1 MKLTP
6 EQKAWFEY
14 GRSRGW
20 LKAHRSKKYFA
31 DVPDMGLSFWH
42 MQRNMCGL
50 NALIRDTWR
59 KRAACR
65 AWVPLIHRDCHNCAY
80 KNIKAVPV
88 VCNPCI
94 NEGFAVNWEPR
105 KEGE

>member
-1 MKLTP
+1 MTP

-50 NALIRDTWR
+50 NALIRDHMAEAGRVQGVDVFKGAKLQKLHAPSSRHEIWF
-59 KRAACR
+59 
-65 AWVPLIHRDCHNCAY
+65 PLFLLHRY
-80 KNIKAVPV
+80 
-88 VCNPCI
+88 
-94 NEGFAVNWEPR
+94 
-105 KEGE
+105 

>member
-1 MKLTP
+1 MTP

-31 DVPDMGLSFWH
+31 DVPDMGLYAWH
-42 MQRNMCGL
+42 VERDMHGL
-50 NALIRDTWR
+50 DALIRDAWR

-65 AWVPLIHRDCHNCAY
+65 EWYNTEAPLLHTLQNQGHG
-80 KNIKAVPV
+80 KVAVL
-88 VCNPCI
+88 
-94 NEGFAVNWEPR
+94 
-105 KEGE
+105 